1 MDNESATVPAA
12 RLIAHGEPLR
22 VEEVALPEPRD
33 GDVRVRLLYGGVNPI
48 DRYGA
53 LGRVGPDLP
62 LPRTMG
68 AEAAGELDGRLV
80 LAAGEGLGGARDG
93 VWAQAA
99 VVPREAVTDVPA
111 GVAPEQAAAMGI
123 AGLTALNCVRDL
135 AGLSAEDRVVVLGA
149 SGGVGSMIV
158 SLADTA
164 GATVWGQTGS
174 AAKAPGIEED
184 GADRVIVGGPDEI
197 AGPLAEFRPTVV
209 FDPLGDGFVAPVIE
223 AMAPRGRLVSFGV
236 SAGAEV
242 TFNLQLVYR
251 KMLSVLGYGG
261 GQLTREERRPGL
273 EAALEAVRAG
283 ELRVRIDDVLPL
295 EQVNE
300 AFQRLADR
308 RVQGN
313 LLLDLN

>member
-1 MDNESATVPAA
+1 
-12 RLIAHGEPLR
+12 
-22 VEEVALPEPRD
+22 
-33 GDVRVRLLYGGVNPI
+33 
-48 DRYGA
+48 
-53 LGRVGPDLP
+53 
-62 LPRTMG
+62 
-68 AEAAGELDGRLV
+68 
-80 LAAGEGLGGARDG
+80 
-93 VWAQAA
+93 
-99 VVPREAVTDVPA
+99 
-111 GVAPEQAAAMGI
+111 
-123 AGLTALNCVRDL
+123 
-135 AGLSAEDRVVVLGA
+135 
-149 SGGVGSMIV
+149 
-158 SLADTA
+158 LADAA

-174 AAKAPGIEED
+174 AAKAAWIEDD

-197 AGPLAEFRPTVV
+197 AGPLAEFAPTVV

-283 ELRVRIDDVLPL
+283 QLRVRIDEVLPL

-308 RVQGN
+308 RVKGN
-313 LLLDLN
+313 LLLDLG